1 MPDIKKIVKTKYTEV
16 ARTPMKTCDCSCS
29 GQNTVSK
36 NIGYSEQD
44 LAQVGEADLGLGCG
58 NPVAFGK
65 MKPGDTVVDLG
76 SGAGI
81 DCFLAAK
88 RVGPTG
94 KVIGVDFTEEM
105 IVKAKTNALKMNY
118 RNVSFVFGDIENL
131 PLKDN
136 TADIIISN
144 CVINLAPDK
153 QKVFHEAKRV
163 LKPGGRMYVSDIVLL
178 AELTTEQRNDEE
190 LIAGCVAGAVLKDI
204 YLDMVEKAGLTVS
217 VLSENKKISKEQYQG
232 IALESVLIEAVK
244 VKINI

>member
-1 MPDIKKIVKTKYTEV
+1 MDNKKIIKAKYSKIAQTKI
-16 ARTPMKTCDCSCS
+16 KSCGCSCT
-29 GQNTVSK
+29 GQKTVSK
-36 NIGYSEQD
+36 SIGYSDND

-65 MKPGDTVVDLG
+65 MKPGDVVVDLG

-94 KVIGVDFTEEM
+94 QVIGVDFTEEM
-105 IVKAKTNALKMNY
+105 IVKAKTNALKMNFN
-118 RNVSFVFGDIENL
+118 NVDFVLGDIENL
-131 PLKDN
+131 PLAEN

-153 QKVFHEAKRV
+153 SKVFQEARRV

-178 AELTTEQRNDEE
+178 AELTSEQRKDEE
-190 LIAGCVAGAVLKDI
+190 LIAGCVGGAIMKDA
-204 YLDMVEKAGLTVS
+204 YLATIEKAGLTVS
-217 VLSENKKISKEQYQG
+217 VLSENKQISKQQYKS
-232 IALESVLIEAVK
+232 IALESILIEAARQ
-244 VKINI
+244 